1 MKKLTMQQI
10 ADELNCSIAQVSR
23 ALGGKPKVAPE
34 IRQQIIDFAHAH
46 NYRNHANCHVKHFAV
61 MTGWYNCF
69 SSGIL
74 NQLMLLAKPHKFR
87 FTVLTPESME
97 LLTEQHYDGAISISA
112 NLGHEWVQRFSIPL
126 VEINSGGCLFERVS
140 SVIPDP
146 DAEAFQAVEHLARL
160 GHRKIAR
167 IRVAVSPVRPAEV
180 GAEAFELAARKYHIA
195 DSVAQRFIGPIDAES
210 IRREL
215 VGLVEQKFTA
225 YIFVGSSDCE
235 SLFLPLLH
243 SFGLRIP
250 EDVSVIGYKN
260 EISEFNW
267 KYNQLTCFA
276 FDFAALAQNV
286 VQLLFDELSG
296 KAPSQVKVLSKLIV
310 GKTTAPPPGAANY

>member
-34 IRQQIIDFAHAH
+34 IRQQIIDFAQAH

-61 MTGWYNCF
+61 ITGWYNCF
-69 SSGIL
+69 SSGML

-112 NLGHEWVQRFSIPL
+112 DLGKEWVQRFSIPL
-126 VEINSGGCLFERVS
+126 VEVNSGGCLFERVS

-146 DAEAFQAVEHLARL
+146 DAEAFQAVEHLAKL

-167 IRVAVSPVRPAEV
+167 IRVAVSPARPAEV
-180 GAEAFELAARKYHIA
+180 GTKAFELAAQKFGIA
-195 DSVAQRFIGPIDAES
+195 DSVTQCFLGPINADT
-210 IRREL
+210 IRQSLEPL
-215 VGLVEQKFTA
+215 VDQNYTA
-225 YIFVGSSDCE
+225 YIFVGSSDTE

-243 SFGLRIP
+243 SFGLRVP

-276 FDFAALAQNV
+276 FDFPALAKNV
-286 VQLLFDELSG
+286 VELLYGELSG
-296 KAPSQVKVLSKLIV
+296 KAPAQVKVLSKLIL
-310 GKTTAPPPGAANY
+310 GKTTAPPPGAVNS